1 MRVLDFLRYCEGIF
15 LNQGKNFIS
24 TFRPFG
30 VVDLASA
37 FILLKNVPHC
47 RYVHSKRFCYLAD
60 MFIWVFQS
68 LGLILPAHE
77 KIRKASLT
85 LGVISRCFVSLNL
98 PQNKTGQVTPGHKIA
113 AQLFFKHWKWGSVY
127 INVCHSWTHIKILW
141 ISHELKL

>member
-1 MRVLDFLRYCEGIF
+1 MRVLDLLRYCEGIF

-24 TFRPFG
+24 TFRPFA
-30 VVDLASA
+30 VVDLANA

-47 RYVHSKRFCYLAD
+47 RYVHSKSYLAD

-68 LGLILPAHE
+68 LDLIMPARE
-77 KIRKASLT
+77 KIRKASFT
-85 LGVISRCFVSLNL
+85 LGVISRSFVSLNL
-98 PQNKTGQVTPGHKIA
+98 PQNKMAQITPGHKIA

-127 INVCHSWTHIKILW
+127 INVCRSYTHIKTLW